1 MNNIFNILSF
11 TIGTLLILIGLI
23 IVCASIFGNFKFKY
37 VLNRMQVSAMEDTL
51 GILFILLGL
60 IFYSG
65 LGWLALK
72 LLLVIVFFWISS
84 PTSSH
89 LLLRMEMLT
98 NPDLKEEVE
107 VMVE

>member
-1 MNNIFNILSF
+1 MMEVIGLI
-11 TIGTLLILIGLI
+11 IGTVLILIGLV
-23 IVCASIFGNFKFKY
+23 IVSTSVFGNFHFKY

-65 LGWLALK
+65 IGWLALK

-89 LLLRMEMLT
+89 LLVQMEVLT
-98 NPDLKEEVE
+98 NPNLMEEVE
-107 VMVE
+107 VIVE